1 MPPEST
7 PVVGYVLR
15 KFPVLSETFILNEM
29 LELEAQ
35 GVRLE
40 IFTLRPTNDPRFH
53 EDLSRL
59 QARITYVPGPD
70 ELTRL
75 VRHHGRLSRQK
86 RQDYLRT
93 LGFAASRFRPSLLW
107 RFLQAG
113 FIASEARRL
122 RVTHLH
128 AQFANH
134 PTTVAMLAA
143 RMAGIPFSFTA
154 HAMDIFK
161 AQVDRRVLARK
172 VEAARFVATVS
183 AFNQRYL
190 EEIAGPAGAKVR
202 LVSNG
207 IDLTRF
213 APNGTP
219 PASPFRLL
227 CVARLVEKKGHGVLL
242 DACRLLTERGL
253 EFQCDLV
260 GKGGLRPQLEAQIR
274 RDGLQD
280 RVRLLGPATQ
290 GEVRAH
296 YHRAHL
302 YVLPCL
308 VAADGNRD
316 GLPVSLVEALAC
328 GLPVVSTPVTG
339 IPEVVRDGENG
350 LMVPSND
357 PVALADAIAG
367 LIQDRSRYE
376 ALRRGAR
383 PSVESRFDHHQ
394 TAAMLRTLM
403 LGSPA

>member
-1 MPPEST
+1 MLHEPA

-59 QARITYVPGPD
+59 KARVTYVPGLD

-75 VRHHGRLSRQK
+75 VRHHGRLARQH
-86 RQDYLRT
+86 RRLYLRT
-93 LGFAASRFRPSLLW
+93 LGFTASRFRPTLLW

-113 FIASEARRL
+113 YIANEARRL

-143 RMAGIPFSFTA
+143 RLAEIPFSFTA

-161 AQVDRRVLARK
+161 AQVDRQVLGRK
-172 VEAARFVATVS
+172 IEAAQFVATVS
-183 AFNQRYL
+183 EFNRTYL
-190 EEIAGPAGAKVR
+190 EDIAGPARQKIR
-202 LVSNG
+202 LVPNG
-207 IDLTRF
+207 IDLQRF
-213 APNGTP
+213 APNGRP
-219 PASPFRLL
+219 PASPFRIL
-227 CVARLVEKKGHGVLL
+227 CVARLVEKKGHAVLL
-242 DACRLLTERGL
+242 EACRLLKERGL
-253 EFQCDLV
+253 DFQCDLV
-260 GKGGLRPQLEAQIR
+260 GKGALRPQLQAQIR
-274 RDGLQD
+274 RDDLQE
-280 RVRLLGPATQ
+280 RVHLLGPATQ

-357 PVALADAIAG
+357 ATALADAITG
-367 LIQDRSRYE
+367 LIQNRDRYE
-376 ALRRGAR
+376 TLRQQAR
-383 PSVESRFDHHQ
+383 ASVESRF
-394 TAAMLRTLM
+394 
-403 LGSPA
+403 

>member
-70 ELTRL
+70 DLTRL
-75 VRHHGRLSRQK
+75 VRHHGRLSRQQ
-86 RQDYLRT
+86 RQEYLRT
-93 LGFAASRFRPSLLW
+93 LGFAASRFRPALLW

-113 FIASEARRL
+113 FIANEAKRL

-161 AQVDRRVLARK
+161 AQVDRQVLARK
-172 VEAARFVATVS
+172 IEAARFVATVS
-183 AFNQRYL
+183 EFNQRYL

-202 LVSNG
+202 LVPNG
-207 IDLTRF
+207 INLARF

-219 PASPFRLL
+219 PATPFRLL

-242 DACRLLTERGL
+242 EACRLLKERGV

-280 RVRLLGPATQ
+280 RVRLLGPAIQ
-290 GEVRAH
+290 GEVLAH

-367 LIQDRSRYE
+367 LIQDRTRYE

-383 PSVESRFDHHQ
+383 PSVASRFDHHQ
-394 TAAMLRTLM
+394 TAAALRTLM
-403 LGSPA
+403 AGSLS